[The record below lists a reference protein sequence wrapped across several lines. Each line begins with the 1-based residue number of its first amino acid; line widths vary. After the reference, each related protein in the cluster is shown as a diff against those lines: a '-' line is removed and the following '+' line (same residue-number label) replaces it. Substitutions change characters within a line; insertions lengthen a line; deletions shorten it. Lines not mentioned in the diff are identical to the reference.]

1 MPWSRT
7 RAYPHAFAVPDHK
20 MGGGYN
26 YMVRLALLPRRLR
39 TLTSTIQTYTMFDQI
54 FWRATSAQVNRWR
67 KKTLNLG
74 STSLEAMQ
82 QQQIPFLYNFRCVSP
97 DRKSVV

>member
-1 MPWSRT
+1 
-7 RAYPHAFAVPDHK
+7 

-97 DRKSVV
+97 LHPTSRLIDLAQPRRRDRKSVV

>member
-26 YMVRLALLPRRLR
+26 YMVNHVPLIALALAVAFQAE
-39 TLTSTIQTYTMFDQI
+39 TL
-54 FWRATSAQVNRWR
+54 
-67 KKTLNLG
+67 
-74 STSLEAMQ
+74 
-82 QQQIPFLYNFRCVSP
+82 
-97 DRKSVV
+97 